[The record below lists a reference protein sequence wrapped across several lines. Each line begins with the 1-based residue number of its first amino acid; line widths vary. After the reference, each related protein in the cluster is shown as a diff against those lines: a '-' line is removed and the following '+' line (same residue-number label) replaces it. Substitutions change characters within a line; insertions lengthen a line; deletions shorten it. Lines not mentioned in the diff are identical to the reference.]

1 MHVIITAL
9 AYLLGTILWQR
20 DAVALDYPTHPVRVI
35 IPFTPG
41 GAPDVLLRIVAQQLQ
56 EKWHQGV
63 VVENRAG
70 GNTLVGTVAAIAA
83 LFDEGVRLGCHVGV
97 DSAHATGRQQSAGV

>member
-9 AYLLGTILWQR
+9 ACLLGTILWQR

-41 GAPDVLLRIVAQQLQ
+41 GAPDVLLRIVARQLQ
-56 EKWHQGV
+56 EKMAP
-63 VVENRAG
+63 R
-70 GNTLVGTVAAIAA
+70 
-83 LFDEGVRLGCHVGV
+83 
-97 DSAHATGRQQSAGV
+97 SSGRKSRRR

>member
-9 AYLLGTILWQR
+9 ACLLGTILWQR

-41 GAPDVLLRIVAQQLQ
+41 NL
-56 EKWHQGV
+56 H
-63 VVENRAG
+63 
-70 GNTLVGTVAAIAA
+70 
-83 LFDEGVRLGCHVGV
+83 
-97 DSAHATGRQQSAGV
+97 